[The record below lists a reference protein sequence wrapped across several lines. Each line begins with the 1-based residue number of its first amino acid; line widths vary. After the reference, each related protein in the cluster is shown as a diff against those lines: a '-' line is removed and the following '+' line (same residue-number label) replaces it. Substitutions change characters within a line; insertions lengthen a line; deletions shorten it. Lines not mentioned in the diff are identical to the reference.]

1 MGLEDAEDSPAE
13 LTNSD
18 LHGHLQDDV
27 IKEALASGLDLRE
40 YSKKVERE
48 LAEAESASIG
58 DYIAESR
65 NIATLHNQIS
75 SCDGILARMEG
86 LLTAF
91 QTDLGSISSEILSLQ
106 QQSVEMNLRLKN
118 RQAVR
123 GELSQ
128 FVDDM
133 VVTELMI
140 STILEVPVSD
150 NLFYEQLHILNHKIA
165 FLNEQSFR
173 DAKSCAD
180 VKEVIEKL
188 KIKSVAK
195 IREYFLQ
202 KINQFKKPLTNYH
215 IPQNG
220 ILKFKFYFQ
229 FLQSVNREVAK
240 EVREEY
246 TDTMSK
252 IMFSY
257 FKSYTGRL
265 SKLEFEESAS
275 RDDLLGA
282 EETSSKGFFFKPT
295 LKNKT
300 TVFSVGCRDDVLTS
314 QLEAPIIVPHAQQK
328 TEHKYP
334 FEMLYRSALYALV
347 DNGCR
352 EFLFLAE
359 FFMVEGQN
367 AQDLFNLVFGK
378 TLQVLVKFLDSYV
391 QDSYDSISIFLC
403 IHLVQRYQLL
413 CHKRCVP
420 GLDKFWE
427 SMNGILWPRL
437 TQVLELNISSVRDC
451 DPNKMKPL
459 DVRPHYITRRYAEYS
474 AAIVGINETFPHE
487 QMHKLLAF
495 LQEEV
500 EALILRL
507 AGSFPARKEQLLFLI
522 NNYDV
527 IMSIIIERT
536 RDDTKESDAFRE
548 QLRVRSD
555 EFVEQVLQAHF
566 GYLVS
571 WIKEAE
577 RKLERGDL
585 EGLKQ
590 EEKRVSQIITTFGSE
605 WKQSL
610 DRINGETLSS
620 FPNLKLGTGL
630 LQQTLTTLLQYY
642 HRFTRLMSVAPLS
655 QVPAAGQIINIHQLM
670 VEVKKYKPNF

>member
-1 MGLEDAEDSPAE
+1 
-13 LTNSD
+13 
-18 LHGHLQDDV
+18 
-27 IKEALASGLDLRE
+27 
-40 YSKKVERE
+40 
-48 LAEAESASIG
+48 
-58 DYIAESR
+58 
-65 NIATLHNQIS
+65 
-75 SCDGILARMEG
+75 
-86 LLTAF
+86 
-91 QTDLGSISSEILSLQ
+91 
-106 QQSVEMNLRLKN
+106 
-118 RQAVR
+118 
-123 GELSQ
+123 
-128 FVDDM
+128 
-133 VVTELMI
+133 
-140 STILEVPVSD
+140 
-150 NLFYEQLHILNHKIA
+150 
-165 FLNEQSFR
+165 
-173 DAKSCAD
+173 
-180 VKEVIEKL
+180 
-188 KIKSVAK
+188 
-195 IREYFLQ
+195 
-202 KINQFKKPLTNYH
+202 
-215 IPQNG
+215 
-220 ILKFKFYFQ
+220 
-229 FLQSVNREVAK
+229 
-240 EVREEY
+240 
-246 TDTMSK
+246 
-252 IMFSY
+252 
-257 FKSYTGRL
+257 
-265 SKLEFEESAS
+265 
-275 RDDLLGA
+275 
-282 EETSSKGFFFKPT
+282 
-295 LKNKT
+295 
-300 TVFSVGCRDDVLTS
+300 
-314 QLEAPIIVPHAQQK
+314 
-328 TEHKYP
+328 
-334 FEMLYRSALYALV
+334 
-347 DNGCR
+347 
-352 EFLFLAE
+352 
-359 FFMVEGQN
+359 
-367 AQDLFNLVFGK
+367 
-378 TLQVLVKFLDSYV
+378 
-391 QDSYDSISIFLC
+391 
-403 IHLVQRYQLL
+403 
-413 CHKRCVP
+413 
-420 GLDKFWE
+420 
-427 SMNGILWPRL
+427 MNGILWPRL

>member
-1 MGLEDAEDSPAE
+1 MADKEE
-13 LTNSD
+13 D
-18 LHGHLQDDV
+18 LHPHLQDEV
-27 IKEALASGLDLRE
+27 IKKALASGLDLRE
-40 YSKKVERE
+40 YSKKVEAE
-48 LAEAESASIG
+48 LEEAESASIG
-58 DYIAESR
+58 DYITESG

-91 QTDLGSISSEILSLQ
+91 QTDLGSISSEILALQ

-133 VVTELMI
+133 VVTEHMI
-140 STILEVPVSD
+140 NTILEVPVTD
-150 NLFYEQLHILNHKIA
+150 MQFYEQLHILNHKIA

-173 DAKSCAD
+173 DAKSCVD
-180 VKEVIEKL
+180 VKDVIEKL
-188 KIKSVAK
+188 KIKAVTK
-195 IREYFLQ
+195 IREFFLQ
-202 KINQFKKPLTNYH
+202 KINQFKKPLTNYQ
-215 IPQNG
+215 IPQNA

-265 SKLEFEESAS
+265 MKLQYEESAT
-275 RDDLLGA
+275 REDLLGA
-282 EETSSKGFFFKPT
+282 EETTAKGFFFKPT

-300 TVFSVGCRDDVLTS
+300 TVFSVGCRDDVLTC
-314 QLEAPIIVPHAQQK
+314 QLEAPIIVPHAHQK
-328 TEHKYP
+328 SEHKYP
-334 FEMLYRSALYALV
+334 FEMLFRSAQFALV
-347 DNGCR
+347 DNACR
-352 EFLFLAE
+352 EYLFLSE
-359 FFMVEGQN
+359 LFMVEGQN
-367 AQDLFNLVFGK
+367 AQDLFNVVFSK
-378 TLQVLVKFLDSYV
+378 SLQILIKHSDTYI
-391 QDSYDSISIFLC
+391 QDSYDSIAVFLC

-420 GLDKFWE
+420 GLDKYWE
-427 SMNGILWPRL
+427 TLNGILWPRL
-437 TQVLELNISSVRDC
+437 TQVFELNIQSVRDC
-451 DPNKMKPL
+451 DPTRRKPV

-536 RDDTKESDAFRE
+536 KDDTKESDSFRE
-548 QLRVRSD
+548 QLRARSE
-555 EFVEQVLQAHF
+555 EFVEQILQAHF
-566 GYLVS
+566 GYLIS

-577 RKLERGDL
+577 RKLENGDMD
-585 EGLKQ
+585 GLRA
-590 EEKRVSQIITTFGSE
+590 EERRVTQIISTFGSE
-605 WKQSL
+605 WKLSL

-620 FPNLKLGTGL
+620 FPNLKLGTGI

-655 QVPAAGQIINIHQLM
+655 QIPAVANLINIHQLM